1 MYGDIYIPEECYVCD
16 ANFSSYVELLIGIRA
31 KGRETARAHTHA
43 PSPPLSARLKKSGK
57 IGRRRESRAR
67 EIETRINPGATPL

>member
-31 KGRETARAHTHA
+31 KERETERPCARARTHTCPL
-43 PSPPLSARLKKSGK
+43 PSPQREIKEVGKDRAKKGIESAR
-57 IGRRRESRAR
+57 
-67 EIETRINPGATPL
+67 N

>member
-1 MYGDIYIPEECYVCD
+1 MYD

-31 KGRETARAHTHA
+31 KGRETERPYTH
-43 PSPPLSARLKKSGK
+43 SPPPPPLGARLKKSGK
-57 IGRRRESRAR
+57 IGRRREESRAR

>member
-1 MYGDIYIPEECYVCD
+1 MYD

-31 KGRETARAHTHA
+31 KGRETERPCARARAHTHA

>member
-1 MYGDIYIPEECYVCD
+1 MEECYVYD

-31 KGRETARAHTHA
+31 KGRETERPYTH
-43 PSPPLSARLKKSGK
+43 SPPPLGARLKKSGK
-57 IGRRRESRAR
+57 IGRRREESRAR